1 MNTDANLPVPPPD
14 TPAAA
19 PDAEILSAP
28 PTTPTE
34 APALAVIPRVTFNY
48 FVIAVVALLVGVV
61 IGVFGYDRIAQQNR
75 EENTALIEQS
85 VSSAIA
91 ALPQGSGA
99 AIDTEALINSAVAT
113 AVAAVPGNA
122 AADVVDPN
130 KRYDVSVVDQPSLG
144 PEDAPVVIV
153 EFGDFHCSYCKR
165 FNDQTI
171 KPLLETYSDK
181 VRFVYRD
188 YPILGQDS
196 LSAALAASCAN
207 DQGAFWDFH
216 DLLYAD
222 PSNLNRDAFVKDA
235 TDLNL
240 DVDTFTQC
248 YDDQQHRDEVI
259 QDYNDGQAL
268 GVGGTPTFFINGKLF
283 VGAQPYDNFAQAI
296 NAELNADET
305 PSAS

>member
-1 MNTDANLPVPPPD
+1 M
-14 TPAAA
+14 
-19 PDAEILSAP
+19 
-28 PTTPTE
+28 
-34 APALAVIPRVTFNY
+34 IPRATFNY
-48 FVIAVVALLVGVV
+48 FVIAIVALLVGAV
-61 IGVFGYDRIAQQNR
+61 IGVVGYDRVVQQNR

-99 AIDTEALINSAVAT
+99 AVDTEALINSAVAT
-113 AVAAVPGNA
+113 AIAAVPGNA

-130 KRYDVSVVDQPSLG
+130 KRYEVSVVDQPSLG

-171 KPLLETYSDK
+171 TPLLDAYSDK

-188 YPILGQDS
+188 YPILGPDS
-196 LSAALAASCAN
+196 LSAALAASCAD

-216 DLLYAD
+216 DRLYAD
-222 PSNLNRDAFVKDA
+222 PTNLNRDAFVQYA

-240 DVDTFTQC
+240 NLDTFTQC
-248 YDDQQHRDEVI
+248 YDDQQHKDEVL

-283 VGAQPYDNFAQAI
+283 VGAQPYDNFAQLI
-296 NAELNADET
+296 DSELNADET

>member
-1 MNTDANLPVPPPD
+1 MNTDVNP
-14 TPAAA
+14 PAASPETP
-19 PDAEILSAP
+19 PDAEILS
-28 PTTPTE
+28 PTPSTPTE

-48 FVIAVVALLVGVV
+48 FVIAVVALLVGAV
-61 IGVFGYDRIAQQNR
+61 IGVVGYDRIVQQNR

-91 ALPQGSGA
+91 ALPQSSGA
-99 AIDTEALINSAVAT
+99 AVDTEALINSAVAT
-113 AVAAVPGNA
+113 AIAAVPGNA

-130 KRYDVSVVDQPSLG
+130 KRYDVAIADQPSLG

-171 KPLLETYSDK
+171 TPLLDAYSDK

-188 YPILGQDS
+188 YPILGPDS
-196 LSAALAASCAN
+196 LSAALAASCAQ

-222 PSNLNRDAFVKDA
+222 PTNLTRDAFVQYA

-240 DVDTFTQC
+240 NLDTFTQC
-248 YDDQQHRDEVI
+248 YDDQQHRDDVL

-268 GVGGTPTFFINGKLF
+268 GVGGTPTFFVNGKLF
-283 VGAQPYDNFAQAI
+283 VGAQPYDNFAQLI
-296 NAELNADET
+296 DSELSLDET
-305 PSAS
+305 PAAS

>member
-1 MNTDANLPVPPPD
+1 MNTDMNLPAASPE
-14 TPAAA
+14 TP
-19 PDAEILSAP
+19 PDAEILSPAP
-28 PTTPTE
+28 SAPTE

-61 IGVFGYDRIAQQNR
+61 IGVAGYDRIVQQNR
-75 EENTALIEQS
+75 EENSALIEQS

-99 AIDTEALINSAVAT
+99 VDTEALINSAVAT
-113 AVAAVPGNA
+113 AIAAVPGSA

-130 KRYDVSVVDQPSLG
+130 KRYDVSIVDQPALG

-153 EFGDFHCSYCKR
+153 EFGDFHCTYCKH
-165 FNDQTI
+165 FNDETI
-171 KPLLETYSDK
+171 TPLLGTYGDK

-188 YPILGQDS
+188 FPILGPDS
-196 LSAALAASCAN
+196 LSAALAAGCAD

-216 DLLYAD
+216 DRLYAD
-222 PSNLNRDAFVKDA
+222 PTNLTRDAFVQYA

-240 DVDTFTQC
+240 NLDTFTQC
-248 YDDQQHRDEVI
+248 YDSQQHRDDVL

-268 GVGGTPTFFINGKLF
+268 GVGGTPTFFINGKVF
-283 VGAQPYDNFAQAI
+283 VGAQPYENFAQVI
-296 NAELNADET
+296 DSELNADET
-305 PSAS
+305 PATS